1 MRTIKKL
8 SLIPWILLSILYI
21 NFVLLIISIF
31 KWQGNPPI
39 WILLVYGGIHC
50 VTLIILCIQ
59 ETNNFNINKGGTM
72 PLCGFNPKMLAGLTL
87 FAQGLYEQADK
98 RAKED
103 NCSLEKSYN
112 SEIN

>member
-1 MRTIKKL
+1 
-8 SLIPWILLSILYI
+8 
-21 NFVLLIISIF
+21 
-31 KWQGNPPI
+31 
-39 WILLVYGGIHC
+39 
-50 VTLIILCIQ
+50 
-59 ETNNFNINKGGTM
+59 M

-112 SEIN
+112 SEINEMTILLEKMDEEYYNHFRPLYGAEEGIKKWAEHFLPQQKNNT